1 MSRVRMEI
9 YQLKTAPGTSFRKSQ
24 SLKGLKTHGMKLE
37 AGLYELV
44 YASDLT
50 RQGNRH
56 DVDIL
61 EEIYDTNPQLLPDDC
76 KGTDLGVS
84 DVVILEGSDG
94 SRTAYYCD
102 LWSWPDVT
110 DEWEASKAQPA
121 AAV

>member
-50 RQGNRH
+50 RQGNRLDGMVNYH
-56 DVDIL
+56 GEYLEEDAAVVRDYIDLLAKFGFTFSEKEYYDIL
-61 EEIYDTNPQLLPDDC
+61 NGKSELYTKE
-76 KGTDLGVS
+76 K
-84 DVVILEGSDG
+84 
-94 SRTAYYCD
+94 A
-102 LWSWPDVT
+102 
-110 DEWEASKAQPA
+110 EAET
-121 AAV
+121 